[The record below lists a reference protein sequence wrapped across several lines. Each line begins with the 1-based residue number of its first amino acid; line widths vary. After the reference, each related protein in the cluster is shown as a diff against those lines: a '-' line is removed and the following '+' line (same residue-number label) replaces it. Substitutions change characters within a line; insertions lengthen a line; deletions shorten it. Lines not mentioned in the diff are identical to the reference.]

1 VTEDHR
7 PLEGDLTAIF
17 QFDVGE
23 LNVRR
28 DQLGTV
34 LERQEGGR
42 SVQVEFPD
50 ADGNFRAPLMPAR
63 WAHTIKGRRGD
74 DGKPDQIWVVGE
86 VQVRVDLGVGLG
98 DEGAGNAEAMLVRDA
113 RPTARAVMRRIL
125 DWARTQDRQVWLLP
139 PHMPPP
145 EAAEPRLINAAGEV
159 THRGYGAEGG
169 VVVLLGRDY
178 VVSGDMRAAIASEG
192 FPEAESL
199 LAEAQWALWPGNPYD
214 TKRAVLLAAIA
225 LEVKTPQTLQALAQG
240 TTRQLL
246 DAILARFD
254 ETPVS
259 VYFQLTD
266 LAEAVDGESLKGH
279 DGKLAKSVREL
290 YKLRNEVAHR
300 GQTPTEDDARRA
312 VAAAE
317 GALEWLNRR
326 LAKTA

>member
-1 VTEDHR
+1 MTEEYR
-7 PLEGDLTAIF
+7 PLQGDLTAIF

-34 LERQEGGR
+34 LQTHKDGH

-50 ADGNFRAPLMPAR
+50 ADGNFRVPLLPTR
-63 WAHTIKGRRGD
+63 WAQTIKGRRGG

-86 VQVRVDLGVGLG
+86 VQVRVDLGRGLG
-98 DEGAGNAEAMLVRDA
+98 DEGAGNAEAVLVRDA

-125 DWARTQDRQVWLLP
+125 DWGRTQDRQVWLLP
-139 PHMPPP
+139 PHLPPP
-145 EAAEPRLINAAGEV
+145 EAAEPRLTNAAGEV
-159 THRGYGAEGG
+159 TDRGYGAEGG
-169 VVVLLGRDY
+169 AIVLLGREY
-178 VVSGDMRAAIASEG
+178 VMSGDMRAAIDSEG
-192 FPEAESL
+192 FSEPESL

-225 LEVKTPQTLQALAQG
+225 LEVKTPQTLQALAEG
-240 TTRQLL
+240 ATRQLL
-246 DAILARFD
+246 DVILARFD

-266 LAEAVDGESLKGH
+266 LAEAVDGKSLKGH

-300 GQTPTEDDARRA
+300 GETPTEDDARKA

-317 GALEWLNRR
+317 GAFEWLDCR
-326 LAKTA
+326 LAKRA

>member
-1 VTEDHR
+1 MTEDYR
-7 PLEGDLTAIF
+7 PLEGDLTTIF

-34 LERQEGGR
+34 LETQEDGR

-50 ADGNFRAPLMPAR
+50 ADGTFRVPLMPTR
-63 WAHTIKGRRGD
+63 WAHAIKGRRGGN
-74 DGKPDQIWVVGE
+74 GKPDQIWVVGE
-86 VQVRVDLGVGLG
+86 VQVRVDLGRGLG
-98 DEGAGNAEAMLVRDA
+98 DEGAGNAEAVLVRDA
-113 RPTARAVMRRIL
+113 RPIARTVMRRIF

-145 EAAEPRLINAAGEV
+145 EAAEPRLINAAGDV
-159 THRGYGAEGG
+159 TDRGYGAEGG
-169 VVVLLGRDY
+169 VLVLLEPDY
-178 VVSGDMRAAIASEG
+178 VMSGDMRAAIASEG

-199 LAEAQWALWPGNPYD
+199 LAEAQWALWPSNPYD

-225 LEVKTPQTLQALAQG
+225 LEVKTPQTLQALADG
-240 TTRQLL
+240 RTRQLL
-246 DAILARFD
+246 DVILARFD

-259 VYFQLTD
+259 VYFQLTG
-266 LAEAVDGESLKGH
+266 LAEAIGGDSLKGH

-290 YKLRNEVAHR
+290 YELRNKVAHR
-300 GQTPTEDDARRA
+300 GETPTEDDARKA

-317 GALEWLNRR
+317 GAFEWLNRR
-326 LAKTA
+326 LAKRA